1 MSAESGR
8 AAHGGQH
15 APALRRLGRYEIEA
29 VLGRGAMGIVYRAR
43 DPIIDRVLAIK
54 TVDPGLTGDAL
65 ASFRERFF
73 REARA
78 AGKLNHPC
86 IVTIYDAGEA
96 DGVAYMAMELL
107 DGATLRDLLCGRPLP
122 VERAIDVTMQVAYAL
137 AYAHEAGIVHRDV
150 KPENVIVVGK
160 RRVKL
165 ADFGIASLVRVPGGD
180 DEIVG
185 SPKYMSPEQARGAE
199 LDGRSDLFSLGAILY
214 EMLSGVQPFAAES
227 VDATLQRVHADTPA
241 APSMHNALVPAE
253 IDTLVMRMLAKHPD
267 DRVSSARRLY
277 RELRKWL
284 KARGAEVDERDERL
298 DKLDST
304 VHRSATAQGEA
315 TVVLGSRARQPAR
328 ARPPTWRRSGLV
340 GALIGVVL
348 ASGVALWS
356 LGEQR
361 SGERNVVGSVVDAPR
376 RTVALGPHAE
386 AQRAAVEPLPAA
398 AAAPTLPVAS
408 AREVDVAPTQTTR
421 PAAVTAPPTPK
432 PRAVRRGSAEVAV
445 TPPPPLPPP
454 SAAVETPSEPSSPSP
469 PPVPRTATVR
479 LAISPWGEVFIDGKF
494 RGMTPPMEAL
504 ELPPGRHRLEIRN
517 NLMPTYVADVRL
529 DAGDTRQIR
538 HRFE

>member
-1 MSAESGR
+1 MSVEPGR
-8 AAHGGQH
+8 AAHGEQH
-15 APALRRLGRYEIEA
+15 APSLRRLGRYEIEA
-29 VLGRGAMGIVYRAR
+29 ELGRGAMGVVYRAR

-54 TVDPGLTGDAL
+54 TVDPGLTGAAL

-78 AGKLNHPC
+78 AGRLNHPC

-107 DGATLRDLLCGRPLP
+107 DGATLRDLLCGRPIP
-122 VERAIDVTMQVAYAL
+122 VERAIDVAMQVAYAL
-137 AYAHEAGIVHRDV
+137 AYAHEAGIVHRDI

-165 ADFGIASLVRVPGGD
+165 TDFGIASLVRVPGGD

-185 SPKYMSPEQARGAE
+185 SPKYMSPEQSRGAE
-199 LDGRSDLFSLGAILY
+199 LDGRSDLFSLGAMLY

-227 VDATLQRVHADTPA
+227 VDATLQRVKADTPPL
-241 APSMHNALVPAE
+241 PSTHNALVPAE
-253 IDTLVMRMLAKHPD
+253 IDTLVLRMLAKHPD

-284 KARGAEVDERDERL
+284 KARGADVDERDERL

-304 VHRSATAQGEA
+304 VRRSVASHGEA
-315 TVVLGSRARQPAR
+315 TVVLGSRERRPAKT
-328 ARPPTWRRSGLV
+328 RPPTWRRSGLV

-348 ASGVALWS
+348 ASGVTLWS

-361 SGERNVVGSVVDAPR
+361 SGERSVIGSVADAPR
-376 RTVALGPHAE
+376 RAVAVGPHIE
-386 AQRAAVEPLPAA
+386 AQPKVAEPLPAPA
-398 AAAPTLPVAS
+398 AASTPPVAR
-408 AREVDVAPTQTTR
+408 AREANVAPIETR
-421 PAAVTAPPTPK
+421 PAAIAAPPTPK
-432 PRAVRRGSAEVAV
+432 PRAVRRGSAEAAV
-445 TPPPPLPPP
+445 TPLLPPPPLPE
-454 SAAVETPSEPSSPSP
+454 VETPGEPSLPSP
-469 PPVPRTATVR
+469 PPAPRTATVR
-479 LAISPWGEVFIDGKF
+479 LSISPWGEVFIDGKF